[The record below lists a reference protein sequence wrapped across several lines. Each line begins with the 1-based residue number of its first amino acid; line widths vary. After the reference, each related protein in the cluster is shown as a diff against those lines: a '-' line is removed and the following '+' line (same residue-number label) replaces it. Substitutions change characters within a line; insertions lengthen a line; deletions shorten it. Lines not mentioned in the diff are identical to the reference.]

1 MPYLI
6 SMSRNCWTS
15 IGRLISRTLLR
26 RLPLWFSATVNID
39 VLADDDGCCETCW
52 TLTTSTE
59 LLLLLFS
66 SRAAKTLPS
75 DAATGSVANANVSLV
90 SSTECKTWRRR
101 GCRHRSNCL
110 TPCLNISEMV
120 SFRRGLCNL
129 SAVLLSNRNTDAS
142 YILKM
147 KSENIY
153 FGHYIIVADYNTI

>member
-15 IGRLISRTLLR
+15 IGRLISRPLLR

-39 VLADDDGCCETCW
+39 VLDDADGCCKTCLTW
-52 TLTTSTE
+52 TTSTE
-59 LLLLLFS
+59 LLLLFY

-75 DAATGSVANANVSLV
+75 EVATGSVANANVSLV

-129 SAVLLSNRNTDAS
+129 SAVLLSNKNTDAS
-142 YILKM
+142 YI
-147 KSENIY
+147 Y
-153 FGHYIIVADYNTI
+153 FNEIRK

>member
-1 MPYLI
+1 
-6 SMSRNCWTS
+6 
-15 IGRLISRTLLR
+15 
-26 RLPLWFSATVNID
+26 
-39 VLADDDGCCETCW
+39 
-52 TLTTSTE
+52 
-59 LLLLLFS
+59 
-66 SRAAKTLPS
+66 LPS

-153 FGHYIIVADYNTI
+153 FADIISLSPMNTI